1 MLPVVVIHNA
11 VSVDG
16 RTDWFTP
23 DIEKFYELTNAW
35 NEDATLA
42 GSDTLLAA
50 YGEAAEE
57 NSGDDPVAEE
67 PRDPD
72 DSRPLLV
79 VPDSRGRL
87 RIWQMLKKEEYWRD
101 VIALCSKSTP
111 QDYLDYLNQKHVN
124 YIIAGEDKVDFRA
137 ALDEINIKY
146 KVNTVRVD
154 SGGSLN
160 GVLLRAGLVHEVSIL
175 IHPCLVGGSSPRS
188 LYRAPDLTRA
198 EDVVELKLSNVQKL
212 DGDLIWIRYAVLKK
226 E

>member
-87 RIWQMLKKEEYWRD
+87 RIWQMLKKEESLH
-101 VIALCSKSTP
+101 ASSST
-111 QDYLDYLNQKHVN
+111 
-124 YIIAGEDKVDFRA
+124 
-137 ALDEINIKY
+137 
-146 KVNTVRVD
+146 D
-154 SGGSLN
+154 SE
-160 GVLLRAGLVHEVSIL
+160 RKDHM
-175 IHPCLVGGSSPRS
+175 HM
-188 LYRAPDLTRA
+188 
-198 EDVVELKLSNVQKL
+198 
-212 DGDLIWIRYAVLKK
+212 RYAGIRF
-226 E
+226 